1 MTARPKTDR
10 PNEASESR
18 SLGDVLHSGWSA
30 LGTACRRFAR
40 DQRGVVAVYFVLA
53 MIPISA
59 AAGAAIDISRAYMV
73 KNRLGTAID
82 AAGLAVGAS
91 HGASE
96 AELQQV
102 LVSYFN
108 ANYPTDEIGVPAT
121 PQMIIEGSKITISVS
136 ASVDTTLMRVVQINS
151 ITVDATTEIIR
162 ETKGLDVV
170 LVLDNTG
177 SMNGSRLRSLKA
189 ASKQFMDIIFG
200 DDSEPEDLLVGIVPF
215 ASAVNV
221 GTANSFATAFTTELP
236 EDSEFEPDTW
246 GGCLEARAAP
256 HDQQDTDID
265 NGGRWTRYLWPHSSG
280 RNNWNRL
287 NPRDDVSPHYGPNKQ
302 CPAELL
308 PLTNVKQ
315 TLIDKI
321 DEMEANGITHINIG
335 AIWGL
340 RVISPTA
347 PFTNGHAFDDEDYN
361 KAVVIMTDGQNTINA
376 GCGNYSAYGS
386 LCDARLGY
394 RNAADAREEL
404 DRRLIEICDN
414 IRATGTLVYTITFQV
429 GSVHVRELMR
439 ECADDGKYFNSPND
453 SELEKTFQAIGA
465 ELSNLRIGK

>member
-1 MTARPKTDR
+1 MAI
-10 PNEASESR
+10 
-18 SLGDVLHSGWSA
+18 
-30 LGTACRRFAR
+30 
-40 DQRGVVAVYFVLA
+40 YFVLA
-53 MIPISA
+53 MVPISA
-59 AAGAAIDISRAYMV
+59 AAGAAVDLSRAYLV
-73 KNRLGTAID
+73 KHRLGTAID

-91 HGASE
+91 HGSSE
-96 AELQQV
+96 DRLQEILQ
-102 LVSYFN
+102 SYFD
-108 ANYPTDEIGVPAT
+108 ANYPADEMGVPAEPVMT
-121 PQMIIEGSKITISVS
+121 IDGSRITISVS
-136 ASVDTTLMRVVQINS
+136 AKVDTTLMRVVQIDQ
-151 ITVDATTEIIR
+151 ITVEASTEIIR

-177 SMNGSRLRSLKA
+177 SMNGSRLRSLKS
-189 ASKQFMDIIFG
+189 ASKQFMDILFG
-200 DDSEPEDLLVGIVPF
+200 DEAEAEDLQIGIVPF

-221 GTANSFATAFTTELP
+221 GTASSFARAFTTELP
-236 EDSEFEPDTW
+236 QDSEYEPDTW

-256 HDQQDTDID
+256 YDQRDTDID
-265 NGGRWTRYLWPHSSG
+265 TGGRWTRFLWPHDRR

-287 NPRDDVSPHYGPNKQ
+287 NTRDNVSPNYGPNKQ

-315 TLIDKI
+315 TLINKI

-347 PFTNGHAFDDEDYN
+347 PFTNGHAYDDEDYN
-361 KAVVIMTDGQNTINA
+361 KAIVIMTDGQNTINA

-394 RNAADAREEL
+394 RNASDAREEL
-404 DRRLIEICDN
+404 DRRLIAICDN
-414 IRATGTLVYTITFQV
+414 IKATGTFVYTITFQV
-429 GSVHVRELMR
+429 GSVHVRELM
-439 ECADDGKYFNSPND
+439 EDCADEGKYFNSPTS

-465 ELSNLRIGK
+465 ELSNLRIGR